1 MNCNWQLRRHF
12 KINFHHLLPSPYDF
26 RMHKIKPHSQI
37 PFKTKSSFFIYVYH
51 FHPIYVCFFL
61 LHFFSWHL
69 GDPNM
74 LLQNGEEKKH
84 LQKLLALIH
93 HFISETKVSSLMWNT
108 TWLDLLSASLLRA
121 SLYST
126 WNIWK
131 SYVYVVWTFSS
142 LVNEYIP
149 FHWKSVQNPKTWMWT
164 VF

>member
-1 MNCNWQLRRHF
+1 MWTAIDSFKGISESTSITFYPLPTTSECTKLSHILRSLSKRNHLFSYMYITSIQFMYGSFCCIFPLDILGIPICWF
-12 KINFHHLLPSPYDF
+12 K
-26 RMHKIKPHSQI
+26 MAKQ
-37 PFKTKSSFFIYVYH
+37 
-51 FHPIYVCFFL
+51 
-61 LHFFSWHL
+61 
-69 GDPNM
+69 
-74 LLQNGEEKKH
+74 KKH

-93 HFISETKVSSLMWNT
+93 HFISETKVSSLMFT
-108 TWLDLLSASLLRA
+108 TWLDFFSASLLRA

-149 FHWKSVQNPKTWMWT
+149 FHWKSVQRLET